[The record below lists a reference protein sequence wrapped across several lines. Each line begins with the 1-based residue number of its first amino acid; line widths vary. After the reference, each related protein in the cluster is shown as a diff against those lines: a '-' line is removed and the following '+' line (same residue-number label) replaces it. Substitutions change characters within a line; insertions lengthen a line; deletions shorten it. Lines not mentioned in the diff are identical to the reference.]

1 MEQITGQNNEFTLI
15 FPHNRI
21 DCISSPNDKFNKI
34 INQANITITGNN
46 NHISMYFDTEESA
59 EDLLLSN
66 GFLLIVKG
74 DIQPACPALN
84 TNTSGNVTGVTASTP
99 GFAKYV
105 TPDLLPH
112 PLSVKNRNS
121 PGVPAIHNPP
131 GSDG

>member
-74 DIQPACPALN
+74 DNNIVNIGTIILRYS
-84 TNTSGNVTGVTASTP
+84 TILGMTGLKPVSYTHLT
-99 GFAKYV
+99 
-105 TPDLLPH
+105 LPTI
-112 PLSVKNRNS
+112 
-121 PGVPAIHNPP
+121 A
-131 GSDG
+131 